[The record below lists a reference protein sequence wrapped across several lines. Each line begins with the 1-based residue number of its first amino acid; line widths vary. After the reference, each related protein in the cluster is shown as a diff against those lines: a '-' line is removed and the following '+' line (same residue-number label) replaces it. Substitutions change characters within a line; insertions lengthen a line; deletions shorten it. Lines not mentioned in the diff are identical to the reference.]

1 MTYSFD
7 KYLLTEH
14 LLWAMM
20 TEGIDVIVIEKYRY
34 KPLHLLMKFL
44 FLVGEWKGENK
55 QENKTRKFKIAITIM
70 KKINRAMILA
80 GE

>member
-1 MTYSFD
+1 MIHSFD

-20 TEGIDVIVIEKYRY
+20 AEGIDVVVIEKYRY

-44 FLVGEWKGENK
+44 FLMGEWKGENK
-55 QENKTRKFKIAITIM
+55 QENKQENLK
-70 KKINRAMILA
+70 LW
-80 GE
+80 

>member
-1 MTYSFD
+1 
-7 KYLLTEH
+7 
-14 LLWAMM
+14 
-20 TEGIDVIVIEKYRY
+20 
-34 KPLHLLMKFL
+34 MKFL

-55 QENKTRKFKIAITIM
+55 QENKTRKFKIVITIM